1 MPHVDLNIDL
11 GELPDEPE
19 ELYALA
25 TVVNLAC
32 GGHAGDVDSM
42 RRSIDLA
49 LRHGAKIAAHPS
61 YPDRDNFGRARMA
74 IPLHMLYET
83 ITEQVATLAN
93 LAEAAGTKIWGA
105 KLHGALYH
113 AASDDAR
120 LAAAVLDA
128 IVSAVPDGVTIV
140 GPPHGHI
147 EEVSRSRGLAYAREG
162 FIDRRYADDED
173 TLVPRSQPGA
183 LLGEPD
189 QCAEQAL
196 RLARSGKIE
205 TLCVHGD
212 TPNAIAVARQARK
225 ALEREGL
232 LAPTTER

>member
-1 MPHVDLNIDL
+1 MPVVDRNIAL

-42 RRSIDLA
+42 RRSIDLG
-49 LRHGAKIAAHPS
+49 LQHGARIAVHPS

-74 IPLHMLYET
+74 IPLHLLYES
-83 ITEQVATLAN
+83 ITDQVATFARLAK
-93 LAEAAGTKIWGA
+93 EAKTWVWGA

-113 AASDDAR
+113 AATEDER

-128 IVSAVPDGVTIV
+128 IVATLPDRVTIV
-140 GPPHGHI
+140 GPPQGHF
-147 EEVSRSRGLAYAREG
+147 ESLSRARGLAYAREG
-162 FIDRRYADDED
+162 FIDRRYAEDD
-173 TLVPRSQPGA
+173 TLVPRSQPHA
-183 LLGEPD
+183 LLDEPHE
-189 QCAEQAL
+189 CAEQAL
-196 RLARSGKIE
+196 RLARGGPID

-212 TPNAIAVARQARK
+212 GPNAVEVARPAR
-225 ALEREGL
+225 G
-232 LAPTTER
+232 P